1 MVAGLLGGYGVFGA
15 IAARYLY
22 PARPDDR
29 RWQFVCDLGRLRV
42 GESLVYT
49 GPAGD
54 TVNVTRQRPGSTVDA
69 FIALSSTCPHLGCQ
83 VHWERHNDRYFC
95 PCHNGTFDPS
105 GNATGGPP
113 FEANQDL
120 PRYSLRVDAGLLFVE
135 VSSRPL
141 IGSMAGREERMERG

>member
-1 MVAGLLGGYGVFGA
+1 MVARLLGGYGVFGA

-83 VHWERHNDRYFC
+83 VHWERHNDR
-95 PCHNGTFDPS
+95 
-105 GNATGGPP
+105 
-113 FEANQDL
+113 
-120 PRYSLRVDAGLLFVE
+120 
-135 VSSRPL
+135 
-141 IGSMAGREERMERG
+141 